1 MVVYSPSNM
10 STYMQCPRK
19 FQAQCI
25 TKEITW
31 QESKQKNRGIQVHDS
46 FRRAVMDGWDSVKEF
61 PDGINQD
68 FSKQRVNTIR
78 ALMASG
84 ASCYTEYEMVLDRKL
99 KSSSWWDDEA
109 YIRCKADVVIV
120 PPSSDRLCIL
130 DWKTGKHWDDIDF
143 QLRVEAFVSYF
154 IFQRPIVQYSY
165 LYVDDGS
172 VQSGVMDFRNGTDC
186 VKDIVQLIKQLDQ
199 AQINND
205 FPSVKNRF
213 CKWCGLYHTEGC
225 K

>member
-10 STYMQCPRK
+10 STYLQCPRK

-31 QESKQKNRGIQVHDS
+31 QESKQKNRGIQVHDTL
-46 FRRAVMDGWDSVKEF
+46 RRAVMDGWDSVKEY
-61 PDGINQD
+61 PDGINID

-78 ALMASG
+78 SLMANG
-84 ASCYTEYEMVLDRKL
+84 ASCYTEYEMVLNKKL
-99 KSSSWWDDEA
+99 KSGSWWDDDA

-120 PPSSDRLCIL
+120 PEKSDRLCIL

-143 QLRVEAFVSYF
+143 QLRVEAFISYF
-154 IFQRPIVQYSY
+154 LFQRPIVQYSY

-172 VQSGVMDFRNGTDC
+172 VQSGVINFNNGKGS
-186 VKDIVQLIKQLDQ
+186 VQDIVSLIKEMDN
-199 AQINND
+199 AQVNND
-205 FPSVKNRF
+205 FKCKRNKF
-213 CKWCGLYHTEGC
+213 CKWCGLYQTEGC